1 MNGHS
6 NNPDAKDPA
15 SENESKAIRIK
26 VCGLTDANQ
35 VRQLNELGIEFAGFN
50 FYRRSPRYVYKN
62 MPSTAIKR
70 IRGKINKV
78 GIFVDEDV
86 EEVLRAVDDCGL
98 YLVQLHGN
106 ESPRYCEKISN
117 YITVIKVFRLSD
129 DDNVEWKIKDY
140 YDVADMFMF
149 DTEATAF
156 GGSGKKFN
164 WHILKDLKINKPFF
178 LAGGISPDDVSELK
192 KFAMEPVAKDLFA
205 IDINSKFEV
214 MPGVKDIDIIKTF
227 RKKLLEPLPPGLFEK
242 TQ

>member
-1 MNGHS
+1 M
-6 NNPDAKDPA
+6 
-15 SENESKAIRIK
+15 RIK
-26 VCGLTDANQ
+26 VCGLTNLNE

-50 FYRRSPRYVYKN
+50 FYKRSPRYVHKAL
-62 MPSTAIKR
+62 PSTAIKK

-86 EEVLRAVDDCGL
+86 DEVLRKVDDCGL

-117 YITVIKVFRLSD
+117 YITVIKVFRLSG

-140 YDVADMFMF
+140 YDAVDMFMF
-149 DTEATAF
+149 DTETPQF

-178 LAGGISPDDVSELK
+178 LAGGISPGDSDELK
-192 KFAMEPVAKDLFA
+192 KFALEPVAKDLFA
-205 IDINSKFEV
+205 IDINSRFEIV
-214 MPGVKDIDIIKTF
+214 PGVKDIDMVKAF
-227 RKKLLEPLPPGLFEK
+227 KRRLGEPFLPALF
-242 TQ
+242 TPND

>member
-1 MNGHS
+1 M
-6 NNPDAKDPA
+6 
-15 SENESKAIRIK
+15 RIK

-50 FYRRSPRYVYKN
+50 FYRRSPRYAYKS
-62 MPSTAIKR
+62 MPSTVIKK
-70 IRGKINKV
+70 IGGKINKV

-86 EEVLRAVDDCGL
+86 EEVLRTVDDCGL

-106 ESPRYCEKISN
+106 ESPRYCEKVSS

-149 DTEATAF
+149 DTETTSF

-164 WHILKDLKINKPFF
+164 WQILKGLKINKPFF
-178 LAGGISPDDVSELK
+178 LAGGISSDDVDELK
-192 KFAMEPVAKDLFA
+192 KLSMQPVAKDLFA
-205 IDINSKFEV
+205 IDINSKFET
-214 MPGVKDIDIIKTF
+214 MPGIKDIELVKAF
-227 RKKLLEPLPPGLFEK
+227 RKRLSEPLLPDLFAD

>member
-1 MNGHS
+1 M
-6 NNPDAKDPA
+6 
-15 SENESKAIRIK
+15 RIK
-26 VCGLTDANQ
+26 VCGLTDPNQ
-35 VRQLNELGIEFAGFN
+35 VRQLNDLGIEFAGFN

-86 EEVLRAVDDCGL
+86 EEVLRTVDDCGL

-106 ESPRYCEKISN
+106 ESPRYCEKVSG

-149 DTEATAF
+149 DTETTSF

-164 WHILKDLKINKPFF
+164 WQILKGRKINKPFF
-178 LAGGISPDDVSELK
+178 LAGGISADDADELK
-192 KFAMEPVAKDLFA
+192 KFEIQPVAKDLFA
-205 IDINSKFEV
+205 IDINSKFEI
-214 MPGVKDIDIIKTF
+214 MPGIKDIELIKAF
-227 RKKLLEPLPPGLFEK
+227 RKRLSEPLLPDLFADA
-242 TQ
+242 Q